1 MPDAVTNAEVED
13 VLSSIRRLVSED
25 KRVPAEQKPKASSD
39 RLVLTPALRV
49 AELPAREPDAT
60 EQVAAEEDLAVSDLD
75 HAQHDFAKDDD
86 VSSGDLSRNESDD
99 DEEDVIGALMA
110 ETRADDDAAADEPAE
125 DEEMLRARDETQAH
139 VPDYAGDPVVG
150 KEDGA
155 DEVIF
160 THRTMSDDTLTERR
174 SLRDVF
180 RAVDAQEADEA
191 RKAAV
196 LPHVPEY
203 RGPSIEP
210 RVTPQSLSAKIA
222 VLEEVIA
229 RTDDQWEPDGA
240 GRDDYAGTEPP
251 AMAWEDASDDTD
263 VGSDAE
269 DHTSAAPEAT
279 IFAGEPP
286 RSETASEDVL
296 SSDVDVLDEEALRD
310 LVSDIVRQELQGA
323 LGERITRN
331 VRKLVRREIHRALA
345 AQELE

>member
-25 KRVPAEQKPKASSD
+25 KRVPAEQKPKANSD

-49 AELPAREPDAT
+49 AEMPQSDRDAQQNTAADDVRARAEFDAPAQEIADPDAGDVSADMDDLYEDGDSEEAVIDALLAETAADDLT
-60 EQVAAEEDLAVSDLD
+60 ENDD
-75 HAQHDFAKDDD
+75 HAEANDT
-86 VSSGDLSRNESDD
+86 
-99 DEEDVIGALMA
+99 AL
-110 ETRADDDAAADEPAE
+110 AE
-125 DEEMLRARDETQAH
+125 DEAVEKA
-139 VPDYAGDPVVG
+139 V
-150 KEDGA
+150 
-155 DEVIF
+155 F
-160 THRTMSDDTLTERR
+160 THRRPRPESATSETPTEAR

-180 RAVDAQEADEA
+180 RAVDAQEAEEA

-203 RGPSIEP
+203 RGPSVEP
-210 RVTPQSLSAKIA
+210 RVTPRSLSAKIA

-240 GRDDYAGTEPP
+240 GRDDYAGTEQP
-251 AMAWEDASDDTD
+251 AMAWEDTSDETGTD
-263 VGSDAE
+263 EPS
-269 DHTSAAPEAT
+269 TTPEPT

-286 RSETASEDVL
+286 RKEAASEDVL
-296 SSDVDVLDEEALRD
+296 ASDVDVMDEEALRD